1 MSGIILV
8 RDVMAR
14 NVKTVRT
21 DDSVLDAVMKMNKFR
36 IGSVIVTI
44 NNRPVGI
51 ITERNIME
59 RIVQPRLDPG
69 IVKAKDIMSSPLV
82 TVSSYSAIE
91 EAAKIMAD
99 KQVKTLPIVEED
111 KILGVITTSDVV
123 RSSPTLLGILEELLK
138 VG

>member
-8 RDVMAR
+8 RDVMAK

-21 DDSVLDAVMKMNKFR
+21 DDSVLNAVMKMNKFR

-44 NNRPVGI
+44 NNKPVGI

-82 TVSSYSAIE
+82 TVDSYSAIE

-99 KQVKTLPIVEED
+99 KQVKTLPVLEEG

-123 RSSPTLLGILEELLK
+123 RSSPTLWGILEELLK